1 MARGQQAPF
10 SVSSL
15 ASPFFLLETGL
26 PMLIQQGKEKGVGCL
41 LVQAA
46 NGGTSEMEM
55 ASLSRARQALEK
67 GSHYINTNQK
77 FMHQE
82 CYLKLCLF
90 FS

>member
-15 ASPFFLLETGL
+15 ASPFFLFEMGL

-46 NGGTSEMEM
+46 DGGTSEMEM
-55 ASLSRARQALEK
+55 ASLSRALEK

-77 FMHQE
+77 FMHRE

-90 FS
+90 FSRTD